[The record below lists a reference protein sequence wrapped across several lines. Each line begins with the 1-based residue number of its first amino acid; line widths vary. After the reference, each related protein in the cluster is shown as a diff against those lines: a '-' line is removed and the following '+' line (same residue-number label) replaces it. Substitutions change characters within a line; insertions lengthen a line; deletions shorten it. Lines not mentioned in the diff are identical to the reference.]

1 MKKLLSFLLF
11 FSFLLCQNIET
22 IVSNKNVSLNESL
35 DFIIKLEDIDTNPE
49 VNFVPMLDYFSIISG
64 PNIGSE
70 YKFIN
75 GKKSSSRSISWRII
89 PKKTGEIKIPN
100 LEVKVGKKIYLTE
113 DITINVSEEISNASS
128 NDMFLKVELSNSNVK
143 IGEQI
148 TIRYI
153 FFTRIA
159 SRVIETEFPEFEGF
173 WVEKLYD
180 PSGTQIDPDSW
191 NDVVIDNYK
200 YKSLKLYEVAL
211 FPLSDGVFDL
221 EPMIMKVETKEKDPS
236 FKRLFWDDPFFD
248 TFSQK
253 TKARILVS
261 DKQTIKVENLKN
273 QPDNFTGAVGV
284 FEVNSSLSSLDVEN
298 GTPVT
303 FYLELVG
310 EGNLDNIG
318 RPEIDFPDN
327 FDIFEGEIKKDRNIS
342 DRVSGSI
349 IWEYNLIPRKSGN
362 YTIKSVEFPF
372 FDTGINSWN
381 AIKTNPIRFSVIKT
395 LDTDYSETNGNF
407 SSSREIRYIKLN
419 MPNWKKENSDKFYI
433 GYVSILLLSLVLFL
447 SPFFSS
453 KFSSFINIQSV
464 KFKNRSAL
472 SNATNIL
479 SSSKDIYSDCS
490 HVINQFFFDKALID
504 SINVDYLALKKQL
517 ENKIKSKDLVVL
529 KEILDQCNKYN
540 YTELSSK
547 KDNNIKNKTIKLL
560 SRINQYV

>member
-1 MKKLLSFLLF
+1 MKKLLSLFLF

-49 VNFVPMLDYFSIISG
+49 VNFAPMLDYFSIISG

-89 PKKTGEIKIPN
+89 PKKTGKIKIPN

-113 DITINVSEEISNASS
+113 DITISVSEQISNANT

-148 TIRYI
+148 TIKYI
-153 FFTRIA
+153 FFTRMA

-191 NDVVIDNYK
+191 DDVVIDNYK

-261 DKQTIKVENLKN
+261 DKKTIKVENLKN

-284 FEVNSSLSSLDVEN
+284 FEINSSLSSLNVEN

-303 FYLELVG
+303 FYLELAG

-372 FDTGINSWN
+372 FHTGINSWKK
-381 AIKTNPIRFSVIKT
+381 IKTNPIKFSVIKT
-395 LDTDYSETNGNF
+395 LDTEYNKTNGNF
-407 SSSREIRYIKLN
+407 SSSQEIRYIKLN
-419 MPNWKKENSDKFYI
+419 MPSWKKENSDKFYI
-433 GYVSILLLSLVLFL
+433 GHISILLLSLVLFL

-453 KFSSFINIQSV
+453 KFSSFIDIQSV
-464 KFKNRSAL
+464 KFKSRSAL
-472 SNATNIL
+472 SNSMNVL
-479 SSSKDIYSDCS
+479 SSSKDVYSDCL

-504 SINVDYLALKKQL
+504 SVNVDYLALKKQL
-517 ENKIKSKDLVVL
+517 KDKIKSKDLVML

-540 YTELSSK
+540 YTELSGK
-547 KDNNIKNKTIKLL
+547 KNNKIKNKTIKLL
-560 SRINQYV
+560 SEINEYV

>member
-1 MKKLLSFLLF
+1 MKKLLSLFLF

-49 VNFVPMLDYFSIISG
+49 VNFAPMLDYFSIISG

-89 PKKTGEIKIPN
+89 PKKTGKIKIPN

-113 DITINVSEEISNASS
+113 DITISVSEQISNTNT

-148 TIRYI
+148 TIKYI

-159 SRVIETEFPEFEGF
+159 SKFIEIEFPEFEGF

-180 PSGTQIDPDSW
+180 PSGSQIDPDSW
-191 NDVVIDNYK
+191 DEVVIDNYK

-261 DKQTIKVENLKN
+261 DKKTIKVENLKS
-273 QPDNFTGAVGV
+273 QPDNFTGAVGI
-284 FEVNSSLSSLDVEN
+284 FEINSSLSSLNVEN

-303 FYLELVG
+303 FYLELAG

-327 FDIFEGEIKKDRNIS
+327 FDIFEGEIKKDRDIS

-372 FDTGINSWN
+372 FHTGINSWKK
-381 AIKTNPIRFSVIKT
+381 IKTSPIKFSVIKT
-395 LDTDYSETNGNF
+395 LDTEYNKTNENF
-407 SSSREIRYIKLN
+407 SSSKEIRYIKLN
-419 MPNWKKENSDKFYI
+419 MPSWKKENSDKFYI
-433 GYVSILLLSLVLFL
+433 GYISILLLSLVLFL

-453 KFSSFINIQSV
+453 KFSSFIDIQSV
-464 KFKNRSAL
+464 KFKSRSAL
-472 SNATNIL
+472 SNSINVL
-479 SSSKDIYSDCS
+479 SSSKDVYSDCL

-504 SINVDYLALKKQL
+504 SVNVDYLALKEQL
-517 ENKIKSKDLVVL
+517 KDKIKSKDLVVL

-547 KDNNIKNKTIKLL
+547 KNNKIKNKTIKLL
-560 SRINQYV
+560 SEINEYV

>member
-1 MKKLLSFLLF
+1 MKRLLSFLLF
-11 FSFLLCQNIET
+11 SSFLLCQNIET

-113 DITINVSEEISNASS
+113 EITVNVSEEISNASS
-128 NDMFLKVELSNSNVK
+128 NDMFLRIELSNSDVK

-148 TIRYI
+148 TIKYV

-261 DKQTIKVENLKN
+261 DKKTIKVDSLEN
-273 QPDNFTGAVGV
+273 QPDNFTGAVGI
-284 FEVNSSLSSLDVEN
+284 FEINSSLSSLDVEN

-327 FDIFEGEIKKDRNIS
+327 FDIFEGEIKKNRNIS

-349 IWEYNLIPRKSGN
+349 TWEYNLIPRKSGN

-372 FDTGINSWN
+372 FHTGINSWN
-381 AIKTNPIRFSVIKT
+381 KIKTNPIRFSVTKT
-395 LDTDYSETNGNF
+395 PDIDYNKTNGNL
-407 SSSREIRYIKLN
+407 SSSKEIRYIKLN
-419 MPNWKKENSDKFYI
+419 MPNWRKENSDKFYI

-453 KFSSFINIQSV
+453 KFSSFIDIQSV

-472 SNATNIL
+472 SNSINVL
-479 SSSKDIYSDCS
+479 SSSKNVYRDCS
-490 HVINQFFFDKALID
+490 DVINQFFFDKTLTD
-504 SINVDYLALKKQL
+504 SVNVDYLALKKQL
-517 ENKIKSKDLVVL
+517 KNKIKSKDLIVL

-547 KDNNIKNKTIKLL
+547 KDNKIKNKTIKLL
-560 SRINQYV
+560 SEINEYV

>member
-22 IVSNKNVSLNESL
+22 IVSNKNISLNESL

-128 NDMFLKVELSNSNVK
+128 SDMFLKVELSNSNVK

-284 FEVNSSLSSLDVEN
+284 FEIKSSLSSLDVEN

>member
-1 MKKLLSFLLF
+1 MKKLLSLFLF

-49 VNFVPMLDYFSIISG
+49 VNFAPMLDYFSIISG

-89 PKKTGEIKIPN
+89 PKKTGKIKIPN

-113 DITINVSEEISNASS
+113 DITISVSEQISNTNT

-148 TIRYI
+148 TIKYI
-153 FFTRIA
+153 FFTRMA

-191 NDVVIDNYK
+191 DDVVIDNYK

-211 FPLSDGVFDL
+211 FPLSDVVFDL

-261 DKQTIKVENLKN
+261 DKKTIKVENLKS
-273 QPDNFTGAVGV
+273 QPDNFTGAVGI
-284 FEVNSSLSSLDVEN
+284 FEINSSLSSLNVEN

-303 FYLELVG
+303 FYLELAG

-327 FDIFEGEIKKDRNIS
+327 FDIFEGEIKKDRDIS

-372 FDTGINSWN
+372 FHTGINSWKK
-381 AIKTNPIRFSVIKT
+381 IKTSPIKFSVIKT
-395 LDTDYSETNGNF
+395 LDTEYNKTNENFYS
-407 SSSREIRYIKLN
+407 SKEIRYIKLN
-419 MPNWKKENSDKFYI
+419 MPSWKKENSDKFYI
-433 GYVSILLLSLVLFL
+433 GYISILLLSLMLFL

-453 KFSSFINIQSV
+453 KFSSFIDIQSV
-464 KFKNRSAL
+464 KFKSRSAL
-472 SNATNIL
+472 SNSINVL
-479 SSSKDIYSDCS
+479 SSSKDVYSDCL

-504 SINVDYLALKKQL
+504 SVNVDYLALKKQL
-517 ENKIKSKDLVVL
+517 KDKIKSKDLVML

-547 KDNNIKNKTIKLL
+547 KNNKIKNKTIKLL
-560 SRINQYV
+560 SEINEYV

>member
-128 NDMFLKVELSNSNVK
+128 NDMFLKVELSNSDVK

>member
-1 MKKLLSFLLF
+1 MKKLLSLFLF

-89 PKKTGEIKIPN
+89 PKKTGKIKIPN

-113 DITINVSEEISNASS
+113 DITISVSEQISNANT

-148 TIRYI
+148 TIKYI
-153 FFTRIA
+153 FFTRMA

-191 NDVVIDNYK
+191 DDVVIDNYK

-261 DKQTIKVENLKN
+261 DKKTIKVENLKS
-273 QPDNFTGAVGV
+273 QPDNFTGAVGI
-284 FEVNSSLSSLDVEN
+284 FEINSSLSSLNVEN

-303 FYLELVG
+303 FYLELAG

-372 FDTGINSWN
+372 FHTGINSWKK
-381 AIKTNPIRFSVIKT
+381 IKTNPIKFSVIKT
-395 LDTDYSETNGNF
+395 LDTEYNKTNGNF
-407 SSSREIRYIKLN
+407 SSSQEIRYIKLN
-419 MPNWKKENSDKFYI
+419 MPSWKKENSDKFYI
-433 GYVSILLLSLVLFL
+433 GYISILLLSLMLFL

-453 KFSSFINIQSV
+453 KFSSFIDIQSV
-464 KFKNRSAL
+464 KFKSRSAL
-472 SNATNIL
+472 SNSMNVL
-479 SSSKDIYSDCS
+479 SSSKDVYSDCL

-504 SINVDYLALKKQL
+504 SVNVDYLALKKQL
-517 ENKIKSKDLVVL
+517 RDKIKSKDLVML

-540 YTELSSK
+540 YTELSGK
-547 KDNNIKNKTIKLL
+547 KNNKIKNKTIKLL
-560 SRINQYV
+560 SEINEYV

>member
-22 IVSNKNVSLNESL
+22 IVSNKNISLNESL

-128 NDMFLKVELSNSNVK
+128 NDMFLKVELSTSNVK

-284 FEVNSSLSSLDVEN
+284 FEVNSSPSSLDVEN

>member
-100 LEVKVGKKIYLTE
+100 LEVKVGRKIYLTE
-113 DITINVSEEISNASS
+113 DITINVSEEISNTSS

-395 LDTDYSETNGNF
+395 LDMDYSETNGNF

>member
-1 MKKLLSFLLF
+1 MNKLISFLLF
-11 FSFLLCQNIET
+11 SSILICQNIET
-22 IVSNKNVSLNESL
+22 IVSNKNISLNESL

-49 VNFVPMLDYFSIISG
+49 VNFAPMLDYFSIISG

-89 PKKTGEIKIPN
+89 PKKTGKIKIPN

-113 DITINVSEEISNASS
+113 DITISVSEQISNTNT

-148 TIRYI
+148 TIKYI

-191 NDVVIDNYK
+191 DDVVIDNYK

-261 DKQTIKVENLKN
+261 DKKTIKVENLKS
-273 QPDNFTGAVGV
+273 QPDNFTGAVGI
-284 FEVNSSLSSLDVEN
+284 FEINSSLSSLNVEN

-303 FYLELVG
+303 FYLELAG

-327 FDIFEGEIKKDRNIS
+327 FDIFEGEIKKDRDIS

-372 FDTGINSWN
+372 FHTGINSWKK
-381 AIKTNPIRFSVIKT
+381 IKTSPIKFSVIKT
-395 LDTDYSETNGNF
+395 LDTEYNKTNENF
-407 SSSREIRYIKLN
+407 SSSKEIRYIKLN
-419 MPNWKKENSDKFYI
+419 MPSWKKENSDKFYI
-433 GYVSILLLSLVLFL
+433 GHISILLLSLVLFL

-453 KFSSFINIQSV
+453 KFSSFIDIQSV
-464 KFKNRSAL
+464 KFKSRSAL
-472 SNATNIL
+472 SNSINVL
-479 SSSKDIYSDCS
+479 SSSKDVYSDCL
-490 HVINQFFFDKALID
+490 HVINQFFSDKALID
-504 SINVDYLALKKQL
+504 SVNVDYLALKEQL
-517 ENKIKSKDLVVL
+517 KDKIKSKDLVVL

-547 KDNNIKNKTIKLL
+547 KNNKIKNKTIKLL
-560 SRINQYV
+560 SEINEYV

>member
-1 MKKLLSFLLF
+1 MKKLLSLFLF

-49 VNFVPMLDYFSIISG
+49 VNFAPMLDYFSIISG

-89 PKKTGEIKIPN
+89 PKKTGKIKIPN

-113 DITINVSEEISNASS
+113 DITISVSEQISNANT
-128 NDMFLKVELSNSNVK
+128 NDMFLKVEISNSNVK

-148 TIRYI
+148 TIKYI
-153 FFTRIA
+153 FFTRMA

-191 NDVVIDNYK
+191 DDVVIDNYK

-261 DKQTIKVENLKN
+261 DKKTIKVENLKS
-273 QPDNFTGAVGV
+273 QPDNFTGAVGI
-284 FEVNSSLSSLDVEN
+284 FEINSSLSSLNVEN

-303 FYLELVG
+303 FYLELAG

-327 FDIFEGEIKKDRNIS
+327 FDIFEGEIKKDRDIS

-372 FDTGINSWN
+372 FHTGINSWKK
-381 AIKTNPIRFSVIKT
+381 IKTSPIKFSVIKT
-395 LDTDYSETNGNF
+395 LDTEYNKTNENF
-407 SSSREIRYIKLN
+407 SSSKEIRYIKLN
-419 MPNWKKENSDKFYI
+419 MPSWKKENSDKFYI
-433 GYVSILLLSLVLFL
+433 GYISILLLSLILFL

-453 KFSSFINIQSV
+453 KFSSFIDIQSV
-464 KFKNRSAL
+464 KFKSRSAL
-472 SNATNIL
+472 SNSINVL
-479 SSSKDIYSDCS
+479 SSSKDVYSDCL

-504 SINVDYLALKKQL
+504 SVNVDYLALKKQL
-517 ENKIKSKDLVVL
+517 KDKIKSKDLVML

-540 YTELSSK
+540 YTELSGK
-547 KDNNIKNKTIKLL
+547 KNNKIKNKTIKLL
-560 SRINQYV
+560 SEINEYV

>member
-1 MKKLLSFLLF
+1 MKKLLSLFLF

-35 DFIIKLEDIDTNPE
+35 DFIIKLENIDANPE
-49 VNFVPMLDYFSIISG
+49 VNFAPMLDYFSIISG

-89 PKKTGEIKIPN
+89 PKKTGKIKIPN

-113 DITINVSEEISNASS
+113 DITISVSEQISNANT

-148 TIRYI
+148 TIKYI
-153 FFTRIA
+153 FFTRMA

-191 NDVVIDNYK
+191 DDVVIDNYK

-261 DKQTIKVENLKN
+261 DKKTIKVENLKN
-273 QPDNFTGAVGV
+273 QPDNFTGAVGI
-284 FEVNSSLSSLDVEN
+284 FEINSSLSSLNVEN

-303 FYLELVG
+303 FYLELAG

-372 FDTGINSWN
+372 FHTGINSWKK
-381 AIKTNPIRFSVIKT
+381 IKTNPIKFSVIKT
-395 LDTDYSETNGNF
+395 LDTEYNKTNENF
-407 SSSREIRYIKLN
+407 SSSQEIRYIKLN
-419 MPNWKKENSDKFYI
+419 MPSWKKENSDKFYI
-433 GYVSILLLSLVLFL
+433 GYISILLLSLMLFL

-453 KFSSFINIQSV
+453 KFSSFIDIQSV
-464 KFKNRSAL
+464 KFKSRSAL
-472 SNATNIL
+472 SNSINVL
-479 SSSKDIYSDCS
+479 SSSKDVYSDCL

-504 SINVDYLALKKQL
+504 SVNVDYLALKKQL
-517 ENKIKSKDLVVL
+517 KDKIKSKDLVML

-540 YTELSSK
+540 YTELSGK
-547 KDNNIKNKTIKLL
+547 KNNKIKNKTIKLL
-560 SRINQYV
+560 SEINEYV

>member
-1 MKKLLSFLLF
+1 MKKLLSLFLF

-49 VNFVPMLDYFSIISG
+49 VNFAPMLDYFSIISG

-89 PKKTGEIKIPN
+89 PKKTGKIKIPN

-113 DITINVSEEISNASS
+113 DITISVSEQISNANT
-128 NDMFLKVELSNSNVK
+128 NDMFLKVEISNSNVK

-148 TIRYI
+148 TIKYI
-153 FFTRIA
+153 FFTRMA

-191 NDVVIDNYK
+191 DDVVIDNYK

-261 DKQTIKVENLKN
+261 DKKTIKVENLKN

-284 FEVNSSLSSLDVEN
+284 FEINSSLSSLNVEN

-303 FYLELVG
+303 FYLELAG

-372 FDTGINSWN
+372 FHTGINSWKK
-381 AIKTNPIRFSVIKT
+381 IKTNPIKFSVIKT
-395 LDTDYSETNGNF
+395 LDTEYNKTNGNF
-407 SSSREIRYIKLN
+407 SSSQEIRYIKLN
-419 MPNWKKENSDKFYI
+419 MPSWKKENSDKFYI
-433 GYVSILLLSLVLFL
+433 GYISILLLSLVLFL

-453 KFSSFINIQSV
+453 KFSSFIDIQSV
-464 KFKNRSAL
+464 KFKSRSAL
-472 SNATNIL
+472 SNSINVL
-479 SSSKDIYSDCS
+479 SSSKDVYSDCL

-504 SINVDYLALKKQL
+504 SVNVDYLALKKQL
-517 ENKIKSKDLVVL
+517 KDKIKSKDLVML

-540 YTELSSK
+540 YTELSGK
-547 KDNNIKNKTIKLL
+547 KNNKIKNKTIKLL
-560 SRINQYV
+560 SEINEYV